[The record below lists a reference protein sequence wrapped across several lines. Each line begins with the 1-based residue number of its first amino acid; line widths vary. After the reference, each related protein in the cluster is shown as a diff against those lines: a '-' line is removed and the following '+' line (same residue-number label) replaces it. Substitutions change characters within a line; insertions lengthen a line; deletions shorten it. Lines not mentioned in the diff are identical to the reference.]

1 MSQVSI
7 RINGRSYDVNCENG
21 QENHVQ
27 RLAMSLAGKVAELVK
42 QVGQVGDARL
52 LVMAGLLVA
61 DELMDGQVRENALVK
76 QVAELQKQLADK
88 EAELQ
93 TAQRA
98 RQTAEQGLSRD
109 ADAVSSRLDAI
120 ARRLIAS

>member
-1 MSQVSI
+1 MSQVTI
-7 RINGRSYDVNCENG
+7 RINGRAYDVNCENG

-27 RLAMSLAGKVAELVK
+27 RLAMTLAGKVAELVK

-76 QVAELQKQLADK
+76 QVAELQKELAAKDADLQAAHRGRQLA
-88 EAELQ
+88 EQSL
-93 TAQRA
+93 A
-98 RQTAEQGLSRD
+98 REGA
-109 ADAVSSRLDAI
+109 AVSDRLDAI
-120 ARRLIAS
+120 ARRLVAS

>member
-27 RLAMSLAGKVAELVK
+27 RLAMSLAGKVSDLVK

-61 DELMDGQVRENALVK
+61 DELVDAQLRENALVK
-76 QVAELQKQLADK
+76 QAADLQKQLAEK

-93 TAQRA
+93 AALRA
-98 RQTAEQGLSRD
+98 RQAAEHNLSRD
-109 ADAVSSRLDAI
+109 AMAVTDRLDAI
-120 ARRLIAS
+120 ARRLAAS

>member
-7 RINGRSYDVNCENG
+7 RINGRSYEVNCENG
-21 QENHVQ
+21 QEHHVQ
-27 RLAMSLAGKVAELVK
+27 RLAMSLAGKVSELVK

-61 DELMDGQVRENALVK
+61 DELVDAELRENALVK
-76 QVAELQKQLADK
+76 QSAELQRQLAEK

-93 TAQRA
+93 AAQRA
-98 RQTAEQGLSRD
+98 RLAAEQNLSRD
-109 ADAVSSRLDAI
+109 AMAVSDRLDAI
-120 ARRLIAS
+120 ARRLAAS

>member
-7 RINGRSYDVNCENG
+7 RINGRSYEVNCENG

-27 RLAMSLAGKVAELVK
+27 RLAMSLAGKVPELVR

-61 DELMDGQVRENALVK
+61 DELVDAELREHALVK
-76 QVAELQKQLADK
+76 QSAELQRQLAEK

-93 TAQRA
+93 AAQRA
-98 RQTAEQGLSRD
+98 RLAAEQNLSRD
-109 ADAVSSRLDAI
+109 AMAVSDRLDAI
-120 ARRLIAS
+120 ARRLAAS

>member
-42 QVGQVGDARL
+42 QIGQVGDARL

-76 QVAELQKQLADK
+76 QVAELNKQLAEK

-98 RQTAEQGLSRD
+98 RLAAEQSLTRD
-109 ADAVSSRLDAI
+109 STAVSERLDAI
-120 ARRLIAS
+120 ARRLVAS

>member
-42 QVGQVGDARL
+42 QIGQVGDARL

-76 QVAELQKQLADK
+76 QVAELTKQFADK

-93 TAQRA
+93 AAQRA
-98 RQTAEQGLSRD
+98 RLAAESGLSRD
-109 ADAVSSRLDAI
+109 AEAVSNRLDAI
-120 ARRLIAS
+120 ARRLVAS

>member
-27 RLAMSLAGKVAELVK
+27 RLAMSLAGKVSDLVK

-61 DELMDGQVRENALVK
+61 DELVDAQLRENALVK
-76 QVAELQKQLADK
+76 QAADLQKQLAEK

-93 TAQRA
+93 AALRA
-98 RQTAEQGLSRD
+98 RQAAEHNLSRD
-109 ADAVSSRLDAI
+109 ALAVTDRLDAI
-120 ARRLIAS
+120 ARRLAAS